1 MGNVVEAVFY
11 RRRGRRKDSSTA
23 PESVTSSLST
33 MTASPTHSSLKPSA
47 WSLSTES
54 NAQEKF
60 RPTQESREAKKKA
73 QEREHRWD
81 ANAGE
86 CTTRAPPRYCGY
98 TYYYGHTPTV
108 ATHLLWLHT
117 HCGYTYCACTSSDS
131 NGSRRIVELSF
142 APVWSGQPAVYA
154 TEPVDAAT
162 ERHQAQ

>member
-23 PESVTSSLST
+23 PESATSSLST

-60 RPTQESREAKKKA
+60 RPSQVSREAKKKA

-86 CTTRAPPRYCGY
+86 CTTRLHLLWLHTYCGY
-98 TYYYGHTPTV
+98 TPTV
-108 ATHLLWLHT
+108 ATHLLWL
-117 HCGYTYCACTSSDS
+117 Y
-131 NGSRRIVELSF
+131 LL
-142 APVWSGQPAVYA
+142 
-154 TEPVDAAT
+154 
-162 ERHQAQ
+162 

>member
-23 PESVTSSLST
+23 PESATSSLST

-60 RPTQESREAKKKA
+60 RPSQESREAKKKA

-86 CTTRAPPRYCGY
+86 CTTRATPTVATHLLWLRTYCGY
-98 TYYYGHTPTV
+98 TPTV

-117 HCGYTYCACTSSDS
+117 YCGCTYSDS
-131 NGSRRIVELSF
+131 DGSRRIVEHSY

>member
-23 PESVTSSLST
+23 PESATSSLST

-60 RPTQESREAKKKA
+60 RPSQVSREAKKKA

-86 CTTRAPPRYCGY
+86 CPTRA
-98 TYYYGHTPTV
+98 TPTV

-117 HCGYTYCACTSSDS
+117 YCGCTYSDS
-131 NGSRRIVELSF
+131 DGSRRIMEHSF